1 MSPAPPG
8 LVGTDRRRIVVGL
21 TWLFGDQDTCQAIS
35 RAHNHYG
42 DGQTS
47 AHIVDAIARRR

>member
-1 MSPAPPG
+1 
-8 LVGTDRRRIVVGL
+8 VGTDRRRIVVGL